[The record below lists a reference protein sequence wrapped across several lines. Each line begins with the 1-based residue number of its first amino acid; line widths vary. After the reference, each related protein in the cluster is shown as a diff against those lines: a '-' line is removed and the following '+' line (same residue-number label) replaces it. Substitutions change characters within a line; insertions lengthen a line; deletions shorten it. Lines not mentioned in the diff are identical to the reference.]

1 MKRLIVTAI
10 LVLALALSLVGGLRF
25 RRQYMEL
32 RQANQVQVDEAQR
45 ELDAAKEA
53 HDALDPSGA
62 EEIAMQQER
71 EQRLLEEAR
80 SEIERLT
87 GENEALDASIRQ
99 AEQELEAAKSG
110 EDYEYYRSVYDSL
123 AEGKA
128 LVESYLE
135 DH

>member
-1 MKRLIVTAI
+1 MKRFIVTA
-10 LVLALALSLVGGLRF
+10 VLALVLVLCLVGGLRF
-25 RRQYMEL
+25 RRQYVEL
-32 RQANQVQVDEAQR
+32 RQTNQVQVDEAQR
-45 ELDAAKEA
+45 ELDAARAA

-80 SEIERLT
+80 AEIGRLT

-99 AEQELEAAKSG
+99 AEQELETAKSG

-135 DH
+135 DN

>member
-1 MKRLIVTAI
+1 MKRLIVTGI
-10 LVLALALSLVGGLRF
+10 LALALILSLVGGLRL
-25 RRQYMEL
+25 RRQYEEL
-32 RQANQVQVDEAQR
+32 RRTYQVQVDEAQR
-45 ELDAAKEA
+45 ELDEARAA
-53 HDALDPSGA
+53 HDALDPSGT
-62 EEIAMQQER
+62 EEAARQQER

-80 SEIERLT
+80 LEIERLT

-99 AEQELEAAKSG
+99 AEQELETAKSG